1 MALLRRSS
9 SGRLTR
15 IAPSSS
21 RSTVI
26 GSITVCVRVPLGP
39 FTVTVRPSMD
49 TSTPDGTV
57 MGSFPMRDMS
67 STPHQT

>member
-9 SGRLTR
+9 SGRLTT

-26 GSITVCVRVPLGP
+26 GSITVWLRVPLGP
-39 FTVTVRPSMD
+39 LTVTVRPSMA

-57 MGSFPMRDMS
+57 MGSFPMRDMVL
-67 STPHQT
+67 TPHQT